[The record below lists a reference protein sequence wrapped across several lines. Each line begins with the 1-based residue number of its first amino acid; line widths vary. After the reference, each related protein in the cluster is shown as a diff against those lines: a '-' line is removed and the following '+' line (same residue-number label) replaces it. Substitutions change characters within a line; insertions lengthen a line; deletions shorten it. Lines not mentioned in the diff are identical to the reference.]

1 MGSALRLILALLP
14 LSLLAA
20 CGSGNDNDVQPAP
33 APAPMPVRGTL
44 TESPPAK
51 LTSISSA
58 DLLALITA
66 SSEGQQILQL
76 VSAPRCGIDVH
87 QLRYNTVDPV
97 GAPTISSG
105 ALMIPT
111 GTDAACQGP
120 RPIVIYAHGT
130 VVEKAANIAD
140 LSDEDNAEG
149 MIIAAVFAAQGY
161 IVVAPNYAGFD
172 TSTLAYHPYLNADQQ
187 AKDTADSLT
196 AARSALPT
204 STAPQVTDSGKLFIT
219 GYSQGG
225 YVAMATHRLLQQ
237 NGVIVTAAAPM
248 SGPYALSA
256 FGDAVFE
263 GHVVSSAPIFAALI
277 TTSYQKAYGNLYS
290 SPTEIFE
297 PAYATGIDSLLPTA
311 GTRSAI
317 FTDGKLPR
325 DQLFSRTPPDPA
337 FAAFTPATEP
347 SALAPVF
354 ALGFGT
360 GNLITNAYRLSY
372 LQDAQEHP
380 DGGFPATTD
389 NQPPAAPANGLRKA
403 FKIND
408 LRNWI
413 PTSPVLLCAG
423 DRDPTVLYM
432 NTQLIQ
438 SYWSAH
444 DATAPITVLDVDD
457 SPSLSDPYVA
467 IKVGFASAKNSVAAA
482 AIAGGATDNGDA
494 AVAEIYH
501 STLVPPF
508 CLTAA
513 RAFFDG
519 K

>member
-1 MGSALRLILALLP
+1 MFPRLRLLLALLP

-20 CGSGNDNDVQPAP
+20 CGSGDDNDTQPPPAP
-33 APAPMPVRGTL
+33 TPVRGTL
-44 TESPPAK
+44 TESPPEK
-51 LTSISSA
+51 LTSISST
-58 DLLALITA
+58 DLLALISA

-76 VSAPRCGIDVH
+76 VAAPKCGIDVH
-87 QLRYNTVDPV
+87 QLKYNTVDPT

-120 RPIVIYAHGT
+120 RPLVIYAHGT

-140 LSDEDNAEG
+140 LSDEGNAEG

-172 TSTLAYHPYLNADQQ
+172 TSTLGYHPYLNAEQQ
-187 AKDTADSLT
+187 ANDTADSLA

-237 NGVIVTAAAPM
+237 NGETVTAAAPM
-248 SGPYALSA
+248 SGPYTLSA
-256 FGDAVFE
+256 FADAVFA
-263 GHVVSSAPIFAALI
+263 GQVVSSAPIFAALI

-290 SPTEIFE
+290 TPTEIFE
-297 PAYATGIDSLLPTA
+297 PAYAAGIDSLLPTA

-317 FTDGKLPR
+317 FTEGKLPR
-325 DQLFSRTPPDPA
+325 DQLFSSTAPDPA
-337 FAAFTPATEP
+337 FAAFTPATDP
-347 SALAPVF
+347 PALAPVF
-354 ALGFGT
+354 ARGFGT
-360 GNLITNAYRLSY
+360 SHLITNAYRLSY
-372 LQDAQEHP
+372 LQDAQAQP

-389 NQPPAAPANGLRKA
+389 NQPPAAPANALRKA

-423 DRDPTVLYM
+423 NRDPTVLYL

-438 SYWSAH
+438 SYWSASG
-444 DATAPITVLDVDD
+444 ATTPITVLDVDD

-494 AVAEIYH
+494 AVAEVYH

-508 CLTAA
+508 CLAAA